1 MMLIDGLFAFL
12 AGVILGVFYF
22 AGLWWTVRQLGS
34 SQYIALL
41 FIASMLFRTGAVI
54 VGFYFI
60 LGDNWLRLVVGLV
73 GFMLVRVMAIR
84 YLREKQPTEPL
95 TKHPLDEVS

>member
-1 MMLIDGLFAFL
+1 MLIDGLFAFL

-22 AGLWWTVRQLGS
+22 AGLWWTVRQLSS

>member
-1 MMLIDGLFAFL
+1 MLIDGLFAFL